1 MKSTFFG
8 LPYYKTKIQPRSYDK
23 EQIIKTI
30 EDNYSQSSYRN
41 EWDKND
47 LNKSNFHH
55 SNSDESNST
64 FAKVDYSS
72 LISIYRDIIESF
84 IDIPYQHDIVNYTV
98 CNEGQY
104 MKYHDHIF
112 HCDFFMIHYVQFDRR
127 VHQPTLYKNT
137 HVFSDYFEDLRYDT
151 FSNSNSSIDNAW
163 MRKEYA
169 IDVDEDDVVI
179 APSAVP
185 HMIPVNQKSAI
196 NRITI
201 VSNITLQHNKEDL

>member
-64 FAKVDYSS
+64 FAKVDSPAAISS
-72 LISIYRDIIESF
+72 
-84 IDIPYQHDIVNYTV
+84 
-98 CNEGQY
+98 
-104 MKYHDHIF
+104 
-112 HCDFFMIHYVQFDRR
+112 
-127 VHQPTLYKNT
+127 
-137 HVFSDYFEDLRYDT
+137 
-151 FSNSNSSIDNAW
+151 
-163 MRKEYA
+163 
-169 IDVDEDDVVI
+169 VVK
-179 APSAVP
+179 V
-185 HMIPVNQKSAI
+185 
-196 NRITI
+196 
-201 VSNITLQHNKEDL
+201 VSNTGIPPSVTDSTLIVKGPAIEP